1 MLDKLGDFLA
11 EDPYGNMEKVD
22 KFCTYLEMLP
32 TYHNHEKTFD
42 KGTNRHGRTHAAP
55 ANEIAAA
62 RNLRDGLNAE
72 LDAKEREQT
81 ENLSDRDVVDLV
93 EDVIR
98 SSPKDFPL
106 LTKYYLNA
114 E

>member
-1 MLDKLGDFLA
+1 MTSRNTAREWRRALA
-11 EDPYGNMEKVD
+11 RQNA
-22 KFCTYLEMLP
+22 L
-32 TYHNHEKTFD
+32 
-42 KGTNRHGRTHAAP
+42 

-62 RNLRDGLNAE
+62 RNLRDELNAE

-81 ENLSDRDVVDLV
+81 ENLSDQDIVDLV
-93 EDVIR
+93 ENVIR